1 MILEESNR
9 ELVDMIK
16 ESPTQYFSLLQLTNI
31 LACANRQ
38 IPSDSYV
45 PLGDRMIMQMIYRLR
60 LAAKKV
66 EGDRDFQAQMKEE
79 PARSLFPI
87 PGILSTLK
95 EEKQKK
101 EEELNPEEAIVSI
114 VENTVLEMKEEEE
127 KEKQKAEEIKN
138 KNSEKEETSDKPS
151 EVTFSPILPVD
162 MSEEWW

>member
-1 MILEESNR
+1 
-9 ELVDMIK
+9 MIK

-79 PARSLFPI
+79 PSRSLFPI
-87 PGILSTLK
+87 PGILTTLK
-95 EEKQKK
+95 EEKKK
-101 EEELNPEEAIVSI
+101 EEEFNPEEAIVSI
-114 VENTVLEMKEEEE
+114 VEKTVLERKEEEE
-127 KEKQKAEEIKN
+127 KEKEKAEESKIKN
-138 KNSEKEETSDKPS
+138 VEGEVTGDKPS
-151 EVTFSPILPVD
+151 EVTFTTIPPVD

>member
-1 MILEESNR
+1 
-9 ELVDMIK
+9 
-16 ESPTQYFSLLQLTNI
+16 
-31 LACANRQ
+31 
-38 IPSDSYV
+38 
-45 PLGDRMIMQMIYRLR
+45 MIMQMIYRLR

-66 EGDRDFQAQMKEE
+66 EGDRDFEAQMKEE

-138 KNSEKEETSDKPS
+138 KNKNMYCHIKIEIIKRT
-151 EVTFSPILPVD
+151 ILIRVIYRR
-162 MSEEWW
+162 SQLV